1 MNWSYK
7 DLQDKDT
14 TFKVIEETRKKE
26 KQWQMLEGVLFW
38 VMGSEER
45 QLPVSLQGKK
55 FYQGRKDTWRTVG
68 VVKLYLSEM
77 RQGAERFL
85 QPSQDVEEG
94 GVSFR
99 EESEWQDGAVV
110 NSDR

>member
-1 MNWSYK
+1 M
-7 DLQDKDT
+7 
-14 TFKVIEETRKKE
+14 
-26 KQWQMLEGVLFW
+26 
-38 VMGSEER
+38 
-45 QLPVSLQGKK
+45 
-55 FYQGRKDTWRTVG
+55 
-68 VVKLYLSEM
+68 VKLYLSEM